1 MDVRKI
7 KSSVTH
13 QEIGGKDFIIDWDV
27 SRRLTPASVLNRAK
41 NGNIACYNFV
51 NRRPDFDEKFPY
63 KLYYG
68 KVGMLG
74 YIVSE
79 DEFEKPNLFNEL
91 FNTLFNR

>member
-7 KSSVTH
+7 KTKVTH
-13 QEIGGKDFIIDWDV
+13 QEIGGKDFVIDWDV
-27 SRRLTPASVLNRAK
+27 SRKLTPTSVLNRAK
-41 NGNIACYNFV
+41 NGNWACYNFI

-79 DEFEKPNLFNEL
+79 DELEEIDPFDEL
-91 FNTLFNR
+91 FKD